1 MIPLLLGSALSVE
14 LPIYVGV
21 AIPPRALERAL
32 AEADRLFDAGGIRFQ
47 WRLSPGEPLS
57 AIVPRGPTPAATD
70 CPALRADL
78 AADSKGCRSAGCG
91 LSFSAP
97 CSAPAVIVVLG
108 RPERAVISGCS
119 RNLHD
124 HRLGHTHLG
133 ARRVT
138 LWTEQVARAV
148 EGSWGRKNPPRVDES
163 TLGTALGRVLAH
175 ELGHLFLRLDGHR
188 ENGLM
193 KPSFSHRAL
202 VGKSD
207 RSFRLSE
214 EDLERVRAAI
224 TRLQVTT

>member
-21 AIPPRALERAL
+21 EIPPRALERAL

-47 WRLSPGEPLS
+47 WRPSTPEPLS
-57 AIVPRGPTPAATD
+57 
-70 CPALRADL
+70 
-78 AADSKGCRSAGCG
+78 
-91 LSFSAP
+91 
-97 CSAPAVIVVLG
+97 SAPAVVVVLA
-108 RPERAVISGCS
+108 RPERTVISGCS

-148 EGSWGRKNPPRVDES
+148 EGSWGRKDPPRVDES

>member
-1 MIPLLLGSALSVE
+1 MHPVVLPLLLGSTLSVE

-21 AIPPRALERAL
+21 ELPPRALEWAL

-47 WRLSPGEPLS
+47 WRLSPDEP
-57 AIVPRGPTPAATD
+57 
-70 CPALRADL
+70 
-78 AADSKGCRSAGCG
+78 
-91 LSFSAP
+91 FS
-97 CSAPAVIVVLG
+97 SAPAVIVVLG

-148 EGSWGRKNPPRVDES
+148 EGSWGRKDPPRVDES

>member
-1 MIPLLLGSALSVE
+1 MLPVVLPLLLGSTLSVE

-21 AIPPRALERAL
+21 ELPPRALELAL
-32 AEADRLFDAGGIRFQ
+32 AEADRLFEAGGIRLQ
-47 WRLSPGEPLS
+47 WRLSPDEPLS
-57 AIVPRGPTPAATD
+57 
-70 CPALRADL
+70 
-78 AADSKGCRSAGCG
+78 
-91 LSFSAP
+91 
-97 CSAPAVIVVLG
+97 SAPAVVVFLP
-108 RPERAVISGCS
+108 RPETVVISGCS

-124 HRLGHTHLG
+124 HRLGHTHIG

-148 EGSWGRKNPPRVDES
+148 EGSWDRKDPPRVDEGA
-163 TLGTALGRVLAH
+163 LGTALGRVLAH
-175 ELGHLFLRLDGHR
+175 ELGHLFLRLNGHR

-207 RSFRLSE
+207 RAFRLSE

-224 TRLQVTT
+224 TRLQVRASC

>member
-1 MIPLLLGSALSVE
+1 MHPVVLPLLLGSTLSVE

-21 AIPPRALERAL
+21 ELPPRALEWAL

-47 WRLSPGEPLS
+47 WRLSPDEPLS
-57 AIVPRGPTPAATD
+57 
-70 CPALRADL
+70 
-78 AADSKGCRSAGCG
+78 
-91 LSFSAP
+91 
-97 CSAPAVIVVLG
+97 SAPASVVVLP
-108 RPERAVISGCS
+108 RPETVVISGCS

-124 HRLGHTHLG
+124 HRLGHTHIG

-148 EGSWGRKNPPRVDES
+148 EGGWDRKESPRVEEDA
-163 TLGTALGRVLAH
+163 LGIALGRVLAH
-175 ELGHLFLRLDGHR
+175 ELGHLFLRLNGHR

-207 RSFRLSE
+207 RAFRFSE

-224 TRLQVTT
+224 RRLQARKGETQLRFGKVKFCEASRSSLSRRR

>member
-1 MIPLLLGSALSVE
+1 MHAAILPLLLGSSLLVE

-21 AIPPRALERAL
+21 ELDPVTLERVL
-32 AEADRLFDAGGIRFQ
+32 AETDRLFQAGGIRF
-47 WRLSPGEPLS
+47 RFRPTPGELS
-57 AIVPRGPTPAATD
+57 SSPRV
-70 CPALRADL
+70 
-78 AADSKGCRSAGCG
+78 S
-91 LSFSAP
+91 
-97 CSAPAVIVVLG
+97 IVVLP
-108 RPERAVISGCS
+108 RPEKAVVSGCS

-148 EGSWGRKNPPRVDES
+148 EGSWDRKDPPRVDEAV
-163 TLGTALGRVLAH
+163 LATALGRVLAH
-175 ELGHLFLRLDGHR
+175 ELGHLFLRLNGHR

-193 KPSFSHRAL
+193 KQSFSHRAL

-207 RSFRLSE
+207 RAFRLSE

-224 TRLQVTT
+224 TRLQAAND